1 MERRDFER
9 VVECLSLAKDK
20 TGNLLAMKNITM
32 SDANQT
38 FSHNFMSDP
47 GFTDLRSVSKVP
59 LCMAVG
65 AAIESGYR
73 VWGEPLTS
81 DTCIFPL
88 LEPFA
93 KGLAPQQIAA
103 LRKVRLRHLLSNT
116 IGHAQGF
123 LFRKDIGDRK
133 MDSLLE
139 YIVETPIE
147 YEPGSHFSY
156 SNVGPYLVSVL
167 VQSQFG
173 ISLSDWVKELIFGPI
188 GIESFIWNKY
198 GDYVAGCTG
207 LLLESG
213 DLHRIGQVLLNDGAW
228 RGKQVVP
235 KEWVNQMRSPIVRS
249 PEKYEPHRAL
259 PKFSYGFSLW
269 VTETGN
275 YYCDGTDGQ
284 YLIVAPAQG
293 VVISTTGSQ
302 ADMKPI
308 TECMRGVL

>member
-147 YEPGSHFSY
+147 YEPGSLFSY
-156 SNVGPYLVSVL
+156 SKWEI
-167 VQSQFG
+167 Q
-173 ISLSDWVKELIFGPI
+173 E
-188 GIESFIWNKY
+188 
-198 GDYVAGCTG
+198 
-207 LLLESG
+207 
-213 DLHRIGQVLLNDGAW
+213 
-228 RGKQVVP
+228 
-235 KEWVNQMRSPIVRS
+235 
-249 PEKYEPHRAL
+249 
-259 PKFSYGFSLW
+259 
-269 VTETGN
+269 
-275 YYCDGTDGQ
+275 
-284 YLIVAPAQG
+284 
-293 VVISTTGSQ
+293 
-302 ADMKPI
+302 
-308 TECMRGVL
+308 